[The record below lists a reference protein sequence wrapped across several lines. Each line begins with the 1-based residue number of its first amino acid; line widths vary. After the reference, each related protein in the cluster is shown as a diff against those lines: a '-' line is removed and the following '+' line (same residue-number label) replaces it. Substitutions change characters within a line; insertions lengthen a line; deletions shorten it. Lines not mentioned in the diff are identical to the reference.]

1 MQSFSL
7 LVVSLLII
15 NVVLNMWLN
24 LRQIYSVQSHR
35 NAVPDPFQAYINLE
49 DHQKAA
55 DYTVTKLNF
64 AQKWIIPEAILLLI
78 WTLGGGLNF
87 LDQTWQQAGFSP
99 LWTGVVVILS
109 FMLIHQL
116 IDLPIDYYRTFV
128 IEEKFGFNKTTIQLF
143 FIDMLKGLLLSFA
156 IGVPLIALILWL
168 MAQMGEFWWLWVT
181 GVLIGFQI
189 LMLWAYP
196 TIIAP
201 MFNTF
206 QPLEDET
213 LKNKINNLLDR
224 NGFKGEGAFVMD
236 GSKRSGHGNA
246 YFTGFGQKKRI
257 VFFDT
262 LLKSLNP
269 DEIEAVLAHEIGHFK
284 HHHLIKRLVFAV
296 FITTASFATLAWL
309 MNQTW
314 FYQGLGISNPSPYMA
329 LLLFSL
335 IMPLFTFF
343 LSPLFAALS
352 RKHEFEADNFAVEQ
366 TSSQM
371 LSQALVKLY
380 QENASTLT
388 PDALFS
394 AFHDSHPPA
403 PVRIAHLNA
412 KKIN

>member
-1 MQSFSL
+1 MHNFSI

-15 NVVLNMWLN
+15 NVALHFWLN
-24 LRQIYSVQSHR
+24 WRQIRSVKQHR
-35 NAVPDPFQAYINLE
+35 HAVPAPFQDYIRLE

-64 AQKWIIPEAILLLI
+64 AQKWLFPEAILLLI

-87 LDQTWQQAGFSP
+87 LDQTWQYLQFSP
-99 LWTGVVVILS
+99 LWTGVAVITS
-109 FMLIHQL
+109 FILIQHL
-116 IDLPIDYYRTFV
+116 IDLPTDYYRTFV
-128 IEEKFGFNKTTIQLF
+128 IEEKFGFNKTTTKLY
-143 FIDMLKGLLLSFA
+143 FIDMIKGLLLSLV
-156 IGVPLIALILWL
+156 IGIPLIAIILWL
-168 MAQMGEFWWLWVT
+168 MAQMGDYWWLWVT

-189 LMLWAYP
+189 LMLWVYP

-201 MFNTF
+201 LFNTF

-213 LKNKINNLLDR
+213 LKTKINQLLDR

-262 LLKSLNP
+262 LLNSLTP

-284 HHHLIKRLVFAV
+284 HHHLIKRLVFAI
-296 FITTASFATLAWL
+296 FFTTASFALLAWL
-309 MNQTW
+309 MDQTW
-314 FYQGLGISNPSPYMA
+314 FYEGLGITNPSPYMA
-329 LLLFSL
+329 LLLFAL
-335 IMPLFTFF
+335 VMPLFTFF
-343 LSPLFAALS
+343 LTPLFSALS
-352 RKHEFEADNFAVEQ
+352 RKHEFEADSFAVEQ
-366 TSSQM
+366 TNAQM
-371 LSQALVKLY
+371 LIQALVKLY

-403 PVRIAHLNA
+403 PVRIAHLRES
-412 KKIN
+412 

>member
-1 MQSFSL
+1 MHNFSILVIVL
-7 LVVSLLII
+7 LVT
-15 NVVLNMWLN
+15 NVVLHFWLN
-24 LRQIYSVQSHR
+24 WRQIRNIKQHR
-35 NAVPDPFQAYINLE
+35 NTVPEPFQAYISLE

-64 AQKWIIPEAILLLI
+64 AQKWLLPEAVLLLI

-87 LDQTWQQAGFSP
+87 LDQTWQYLQLSP
-99 LWTGVVVILS
+99 LWIGVAVIIS
-109 FMLIHQL
+109 FVLIQHL

-128 IEEKFGFNKTTIQLF
+128 IEEKFGFNKTTVKLYF
-143 FIDMLKGLLLSFA
+143 VDMIKGLLLSLA
-156 IGVPLIALILWL
+156 IGIPLVAIILWL
-168 MAQMGEFWWLWVT
+168 MAQMGDYWWLWVT
-181 GVLIGFQI
+181 AFLIGFQI

-196 TIIAP
+196 SLIAP
-201 MFNTF
+201 LFNTF
-206 QPLEDET
+206 RPLEDET
-213 LKNKINNLLDR
+213 LKNKINHLLDR

-284 HHHLIKRLVFAV
+284 HHHLIKRLVFAI
-296 FITTASFATLAWL
+296 FFTTASFALLAWL
-309 MNQTW
+309 MDQMW
-314 FYQGLGISNPSPYMA
+314 FYHGLGITNPSSHIA
-329 LLLFSL
+329 LLLFVL
-335 IMPLFTFF
+335 VMPLFTFF

-352 RKHEFEADNFAVEQ
+352 RKHEFEADSFAVEQ
-366 TSSQM
+366 TNAQM

-380 QENASTLT
+380 QENAATLT

-403 PVRIAHLNA
+403 PVRIAHLRQ
-412 KKIN
+412 K

>member
-1 MQSFSL
+1 MHNFSILVIVL
-7 LVVSLLII
+7 LVT
-15 NVVLNMWLN
+15 NVVLHFWLN
-24 LRQIYSVQSHR
+24 WRQIRNIKQHR
-35 NAVPDPFQAYINLE
+35 NTVPEPFQAYISLE

-64 AQKWIIPEAILLLI
+64 AQKWLLPEAVLLLI

-87 LDQTWQQAGFSP
+87 LDQTWQYLQLSP
-99 LWTGVVVILS
+99 LWIGVAVIIS
-109 FMLIHQL
+109 FVLIQHL

-128 IEEKFGFNKTTIQLF
+128 IEEKFGFNKTTVKLYF
-143 FIDMLKGLLLSFA
+143 VDMIKGLLLSLA
-156 IGVPLIALILWL
+156 IGIPLVAIILWL
-168 MAQMGEFWWLWVT
+168 MAQMGNYWWLWVT
-181 GVLIGFQI
+181 AFLIGFQI

-196 TIIAP
+196 SLIAP
-201 MFNTF
+201 LFNTF
-206 QPLEDET
+206 RPLEDET
-213 LKNKINNLLDR
+213 LKNKINHLLDR

-284 HHHLIKRLVFAV
+284 HHHLIKRLVFAI
-296 FITTASFATLAWL
+296 FFTTASFALLAWL
-309 MNQTW
+309 MDQMW
-314 FYQGLGISNPSPYMA
+314 FYHGLGITNPSSHIA
-329 LLLFSL
+329 LLLFVL
-335 IMPLFTFF
+335 VMPLFTFF

-352 RKHEFEADNFAVEQ
+352 RKHEFEADSFAVEQ
-366 TSSQM
+366 TNAQM

-380 QENASTLT
+380 QENAATLT

-403 PVRIAHLNA
+403 PVRIAHLRQ
-412 KKIN
+412 K

>member
-1 MQSFSL
+1 MQSFSV
-7 LVVSLLII
+7 LVVGLLII
-15 NVVLNMWLN
+15 NVALHIWLN
-24 LRQIYSVQSHR
+24 WRQIRSVKQHR
-35 NAVPDPFQAYINLE
+35 GSVPEPFQAYISLE

-64 AQKWIIPEAILLLI
+64 AQTLIIPEAILFLI

-87 LDQTWQQAGFSP
+87 IDQTWQQAGFSP
-99 LWTGVVVILS
+99 IWTGVAVIMM
-109 FMLIHQL
+109 FMIIQHL
-116 IDLPIDYYRTFV
+116 IDLPSDYYRTFV
-128 IEEKFGFNKTTIQLF
+128 IEEKFGFNKTTLKLF
-143 FIDMLKGLLLSFA
+143 IVDMLKGLLLSFL
-156 IGVPLIALILWL
+156 IGIPLIALILWI
-168 MAQMGEFWWLWVT
+168 MADNGNTYWWVWVT
-181 GVLIGFQI
+181 GVIIGFQI

-213 LKNKINNLLDR
+213 LKAKINALLTR
-224 NGFKGEGAFVMD
+224 NGFTGEGAFVMD

-262 LLKSLNP
+262 LLKSLSP

-284 HHHLIKRLVFAV
+284 RHHLIKRLIFAV

-314 FYQGLGISNPSPYMA
+314 FYQGLGISTPSNYMA
-329 LLLFSL
+329 LLLFTL

-343 LSPLFAALS
+343 LSPIFAALS

-366 TSSQM
+366 TNAQM

-403 PVRIAHLNA
+403 PVRIAHLSKA
-412 KKIN
+412 

>member
-1 MQSFSL
+1 MQSFSV

-15 NVVLNMWLN
+15 NVVLHIWLN
-24 LRQIYSVQSHR
+24 LRQIRSVQTHR
-35 NAVPDPFQAYINLE
+35 GAVPDPFQAYINLE

-87 LDQTWQQAGFSP
+87 LDQTWQQAGFSS
-99 LWTGVVVILS
+99 LWTGVAVILS

-128 IEEKFGFNKTTIQLF
+128 IEEKFGFNKTTVQLF
-143 FIDMLKGLLLSFA
+143 FIDILKGFLLSLA
-156 IGVPLIALILWL
+156 IGIPLIALILWL

-206 QPLEDET
+206 QPLKDET
-213 LKNKINNLLDR
+213 LRAKINNLLDR

-309 MNQTW
+309 MTQNW
-314 FYQGLGISNPSPYMA
+314 FYQGLGISIPSPYIA

-371 LSQALVKLY
+371 LSRALVKLY

-403 PVRIAHLNA
+403 PVRIAHLNV
-412 KKIN
+412 KS

>member
-1 MQSFSL
+1 MHNFSILVIVL
-7 LVVSLLII
+7 LVT
-15 NVVLNMWLN
+15 NVVLHFWLN
-24 LRQIYSVQSHR
+24 WRQIRNIKQHR
-35 NAVPDPFQAYINLE
+35 NTVPEPFQAYISLE

-64 AQKWIIPEAILLLI
+64 AQKWLLPEAVLLLI

-87 LDQTWQQAGFSP
+87 LDQTWQYLQLSP
-99 LWTGVVVILS
+99 LWIGVAVIIS
-109 FMLIHQL
+109 FVLIQHL

-128 IEEKFGFNKTTIQLF
+128 IEEKFGFNKTTVKLYF
-143 FIDMLKGLLLSFA
+143 VDMIKGLLLSLA
-156 IGVPLIALILWL
+156 IGIPLVAIILWL
-168 MAQMGEFWWLWVT
+168 MAQMGDYWWLWVT
-181 GVLIGFQI
+181 AFLIGFQI

-196 TIIAP
+196 SLIAP
-201 MFNTF
+201 LFNTF
-206 QPLEDET
+206 RPLEDET
-213 LKNKINNLLDR
+213 LKNKINHLLDR

-284 HHHLIKRLVFAV
+284 HHHLIKRLVFAI
-296 FITTASFATLAWL
+296 FFTTASFALLAWL
-309 MNQTW
+309 MDQMW
-314 FYQGLGISNPSPYMA
+314 FYHGLGITNPSSHIA
-329 LLLFSL
+329 LLLFVL
-335 IMPLFTFF
+335 VMPLFTFF

-352 RKHEFEADNFAVEQ
+352 RKHEFEADSFAVEQ
-366 TSSQM
+366 TNAQM
-371 LSQALVKLY
+371 LIQALVKLY
-380 QENASTLT
+380 QENAATLT

-403 PVRIAHLNA
+403 PVRIAHLRQ
-412 KKIN
+412 K

>member
-1 MQSFSL
+1 MQSFSM
-7 LVVSLLII
+7 LVVGLLIV
-15 NVVLNMWLN
+15 NVALHYWLN
-24 LRQIYSVQSHR
+24 WRQLRSVKQHR
-35 NAVPDPFQAYINLE
+35 DAVPAPFQAYISLE
-49 DHQKAA
+49 EHQKAA
-55 DYTVTKLNF
+55 DYTVTKLDF
-64 AQKWIIPEAILLLI
+64 AQKWIVPEAILLLI
-78 WTLGGGLNF
+78 WTLGGGLEF
-87 LDQTWQQAGFSP
+87 LDQMWRTVGFSP
-99 LWTGVVVILS
+99 MWTGVAVIMS
-109 FMLIHQL
+109 FMLVQHL

-128 IEEKFGFNKTTIQLF
+128 IEEKFGFNKTTVKLF
-143 FIDMLKGLLLSFA
+143 FTDMLKGLLLSFV
-156 IGVPLIALILWL
+156 IGVPLIALIIWL
-168 MAQMGEFWWLWVT
+168 MAQMGDFWWLWVT

-201 MFNTF
+201 LFNTF

-213 LKNKINNLLDR
+213 LKSKINNLLDR

-284 HHHLIKRLVFAV
+284 HHHLIKRLIFAV

-309 MNQTW
+309 MTQNW
-314 FYQGLGISNPSPYMA
+314 FYQGLGVSNASPYMA
-329 LLLFSL
+329 LLLFAL

-352 RKHEFEADNFAVEQ
+352 RKHEFEADSFAVEQ
-366 TSSQM
+366 TNSQM

-412 KKIN
+412 KN

>member
-1 MQSFSL
+1 MQSFSV
-7 LVVSLLII
+7 LVVGFLII
-15 NVVLNMWLN
+15 NVVLHIWLN
-24 LRQIYSVQSHR
+24 WRQIRSVKQHR
-35 NAVPDPFQAYINLE
+35 GAVPEPFQAYISLE

-64 AQKWIIPEAILLLI
+64 AQTLIIPEAILFLI

-87 LDQTWQQAGFSP
+87 IDQTWQQAGFSP
-99 LWTGVVVILS
+99 IWTGVAVIMT
-109 FMLIHQL
+109 FMIIQHL
-116 IDLPIDYYRTFV
+116 IDLPSDYYRTFI
-128 IEEKFGFNKTTIQLF
+128 IEEKFGFNKTTLKLF
-143 FIDMLKGLLLSFA
+143 VVDMLKGLLLSFL
-156 IGVPLIALILWL
+156 IGIPLIALILWI
-168 MAQMGEFWWLWVT
+168 MADNGNTYWWVWVT
-181 GVLIGFQI
+181 GVIIGFQI

-213 LKNKINNLLDR
+213 LKSKINHLLDR

-262 LLKSLNP
+262 LLKNLSP

-284 HHHLIKRLVFAV
+284 RHHLIKRLIFAV

-314 FYQGLGISNPSPYMA
+314 FYQGLGISTPSNYMA
-329 LLLFSL
+329 LLLFTL

-343 LSPLFAALS
+343 LSPMFAALS

-366 TSSQM
+366 TNAQM

-403 PVRIAHLNA
+403 PVRIAHLSKA
-412 KKIN
+412 